1 SKLPEAGNVP
11 IGKAWLNARFYIVDA
26 HLNPVPVGVLGELC
40 IGGVG
45 VARGYLNRPE
55 LNEEKFVDSPFVPGE
70 RLYRTGDLA
79 RWMED
84 GNVDFIGRID
94 NQAKIRGYRIEIG
107 EVETQLLKVDKVR
120 EAVVVI
126 REDGNGQKALCAY
139 FTAEEE
145 LQASGLRSAMSQELP
160 GYMIPSYFV
169 QLERLPLTPNGK
181 IDRKALPAPEG
192 GASGSEYTAPRTPLE
207 AKLVRIW
214 QEVLAVTTVGVK
226 DNFFDL
232 GGHSLRATTL
242 VSKIHKEL
250 NVDLPLRDVF
260 RYSTVEEMAQAIA
273 GMEQQEHVSIPTLE
287 ERDYY
292 MLSSVQ
298 RRLFVQQQMEGAE
311 LSYNMSGM
319 MVLSGALDRERFEEA
334 FRGLIAR
341 HETLR
346 TGFEMVNGEPM
357 QRVYPEVD
365 FALEY
370 MQASEE
376 EAEEVAGR
384 FVRVFDLE
392 HPPLLRVGLIE
403 VTRERHILMFDIHH
417 IISDGVSTGILIEEL
432 LRLYNGEELPPLR
445 IQYKD
450 FAAWQQSEAQRAR
463 MKQQEA
469 YWLNLLDGELPTLEL
484 PTDFARPAVR
494 SYEGDALEFII
505 DKQRS
510 EGLQRIAEDTG
521 STIYMVLLAVYSIL
535 LHKYSGQED
544 IIVGTPISGRTHA
557 DMEPLI
563 GMFVNTLAIRNYPA
577 GEKPFASYL
586 EEIKET
592 MLGAYENQDYPFEEL
607 VEKVRVTRDLSR
619 HPLFDTAFVMET
631 KEERVNRFG
640 ELSIEPFI
648 QTETVAKFDL
658 TLELMLEDE
667 DIHGR
672 FEYCTKLFARNMID
686 NYAQDLLEIISQI
699 SEQPDILLKDI
710 SLSGHSEQGE
720 DLVEAIDFVF

>member
-1 SKLPEAGNVP
+1 
-11 IGKAWLNARFYIVDA
+11 
-26 HLNPVPVGVLGELC
+26 
-40 IGGVG
+40 
-45 VARGYLNRPE
+45 
-55 LNEEKFVDSPFVPGE
+55 FVPGE

-107 EVETQLLKVDKVR
+107 EVETQLLKAEGVK

-139 FTAEEE
+139 FTADEE
-145 LQASGLRSAMSQELP
+145 LQASGLRSVMSQELP

-214 QEVLAVTTVGVK
+214 QEVLGVATVGVK

-242 VSKIHKEL
+242 VSKVHKEL

-260 RYSTVEEMAQAIA
+260 RYATIEEMAQAIA
-273 GMEQQEHVSIPTLE
+273 RMEQQEHVSIPLLE

-298 RRLFVQQQMEGAE
+298 RRLFIQHQMEGAE

-319 MVLSGALDRERFEEA
+319 MVLSGALERKRFEEA
-334 FRGLIAR
+334 FHGLIAR

-376 EAEEVAGR
+376 EAEEMAGR

-450 FAAWQQSEAQRAR
+450 YAAWQQSEAQSTR
-463 MKQQEA
+463 MKRQEA

-510 EGLQRIAEDTG
+510 EGLQRIADDTG

-544 IIVGTPISGRTHA
+544 IIIGTPISGRTHA

-563 GMFVNTLAIRNYPA
+563 GMFVNTLAIRSYPA
-577 GEKPFASYL
+577 GEKQFVSYL
-586 EEIKET
+586 EEMKET

-619 HPLFDTAFVMET
+619 HPLFDTVFVMET

-658 TLELMLEDE
+658 TLELTLEDE

-686 NYAQDLLEIISQI
+686 NYAQDLLEIISRI
-699 SEQPDILLKDI
+699 CEQPSILLKDI

>member
-1 SKLPEAGNVP
+1 S
-11 IGKAWLNARFYIVDA
+11 
-26 HLNPVPVGVLGELC
+26 
-40 IGGVG
+40 
-45 VARGYLNRPE
+45 
-55 LNEEKFVDSPFVPGE
+55 
-70 RLYRTGDLA
+70 
-79 RWMED
+79 M
-84 GNVDFIGRID
+84 
-94 NQAKIRGYRIEIG
+94 
-107 EVETQLLKVDKVR
+107 
-120 EAVVVI
+120 
-126 REDGNGQKALCAY
+126 
-139 FTAEEE
+139 
-145 LQASGLRSAMSQELP
+145 LRSAMSQELP

-192 GASGSEYTAPRTPLE
+192 GAIGSEYTAPRTPLE

-214 QEVLAVTTVGVK
+214 QEVLGVTTVGVK

-242 VSKIHKEL
+242 VSKVHKEL

-260 RYSTVEEMAQAIA
+260 RYATVEEMAQAIA
-273 GMEQQEHVSIPTLE
+273 RMEQQEHVSIPLLE
-287 ERDYY
+287 ARDYY
-292 MLSSVQ
+292 TLSSVQ
-298 RRLFVQQQMEGAE
+298 RRLYIQHQMEGAE

-319 MVLSGALDRERFEEA
+319 MALSGALDRKRFEEA

-376 EAEEVAGR
+376 EAEKVAGR

-417 IISDGVSTGILIEEL
+417 IISDGVSSGILIEEL

-450 FAAWQQSEAQRAR
+450 YAAWQQSEAQGER
-463 MKQQEA
+463 MKRQEA
-469 YWLNLLDGELPTLEL
+469 YWMNLLDGELPTLEL

-494 SYEGDALEFII
+494 SYEGDALEFRI

-510 EGLQRIAEDTG
+510 EGLQRIAENTG

-563 GMFVNTLAIRNYPA
+563 GMFVNSLAIRNYPA
-577 GEKPFASYL
+577 GEKPFLSYL
-586 EEIKET
+586 EEMKET
-592 MLGAYENQDYPFEEL
+592 LLGAYENQDYPFEEL
-607 VEKVRVTRDLSR
+607 VEKVRGTRDLSR
-619 HPLFDTAFVMET
+619 HPLFDTMFVMET

-658 TLELMLEDE
+658 TLELTLEDE
-667 DIHGR
+667 DIQGR

-686 NYAQDLLEIISQI
+686 NYAQDLLEIISRI
-699 SEQPDILLKDI
+699 CEQPSILLKDI